1 MRIGLIAMMICG
13 FLSLGLAQ
21 DHPSTLETDVDHI
34 KATQQ
39 TILEELKAIKTLLS
53 RLPAAPP
60 EIEIRGKLFNLS
72 GKPLI
77 GAKSSKLVMIE
88 VSDYQCSFCGRY
100 SRETFPE
107 LKKQYIDTGMIEYA
121 VIDLPLPIHPLAPK
135 AAEAAHC
142 AEDQGKFW
150 EMHHQLM
157 SNQQSLDKL
166 ASFAE
171 VLNLDKARYEG
182 CLNGGLY
189 AGRVAQDVERMQ
201 KIGINGVPAFILAAK
216 DPTNP
221 LSVKG
226 ISIIRGAA
234 PMAHFQG
241 EISKALAEVSK

>member
-1 MRIGLIAMMICG
+1 MRIGLFAIMICG
-13 FLSLGLAQ
+13 FLTLGLAQ
-21 DHPSTLETDVDHI
+21 EQLSTLETDVDHI

-39 TILEELKAIKTLLS
+39 TILEELKALKTLLS
-53 RLPAAPP
+53 RLPVTPP
-60 EIEIRGKLFNLS
+60 EIEIRGKNIDLS
-72 GKPLI
+72 GKPMI
-77 GAKSSKLVMIE
+77 GTKSSKLVMIE

-189 AGRVAQDVERMQ
+189 IERINQDIELMQ
-201 KIGINGVPAFILAAK
+201 KFGINGVPAFILAAK
-216 DPTNP
+216 DPTKP
-221 LSVKG
+221 LSAKG